1 MDTVTID
8 TTQVQSVLDRLQALQ
23 QKALTPPVVSG
34 YPQPS
39 RQSAELATIYLN
51 EKEMFDDFHSD
62 ISFNRKS
69 LFRHQ
74 TAWDALALSQAQMM
88 AIAAH
93 AINMNVV
100 ISAQTGDT
108 SAQQTASPVRT
119 AAGDSLAANA
129 SPANRVTDAGQ
140 NAILAGMVESV
151 QTNVTTQV
159 SALTQQVGVLTTTV
173 VGLAQSVTDGN
184 AAIAGALATMIAAL
198 TALKPTAAPTTG
210 A

>member
-23 QKALTPPVVSG
+23 QKALTPPVASG